1 MGSAGTHEHDA
12 VTSYVTKVSRAE
24 NTVLSDERYRR
35 AAAAGGVGVWDCNL
49 ETLEIYVD
57 PALKQMLGYQDHEI
71 QNRLEDCRRL
81 VHPDDEATVFER
93 AQAHIAGHTPL
104 YEAEHRMLHR
114 DGSIRW
120 FIARG
125 RATRDGEGRAISLAG
140 TETDITERKRGEE
153 ALRQAEEINKRI
165 VESTTDSLKILDLDG
180 RLIHVNR
187 EGLRLLEID
196 DAAAVL
202 HRPLVQFFEG
212 VVRQAA
218 EGAIAAPRGRQ
229 RSVSRTLKGSIR
241 EFAMV
246 GCLGHA
252 DYRPQRCGGP
262 DARSVTRRHRAAPG
276 RGISGRSATD
286 ARNDRERKCA
296 A

>member
-1 MGSAGTHEHDA
+1 M
-12 VTSYVTKVSRAE
+12 
-24 NTVLSDERYRR
+24 LSDERYRR

-49 ETLEIYVD
+49 ETREIYVD
-57 PALKQMLGYQDHEI
+57 PVLKQMLGYQDHEI

-81 VHPDDEATVFER
+81 VHPDDEATVFGR
-93 AQAHIAGHTPL
+93 AQAHIAGHTPV

-114 DGSIRW
+114 DGTIRW

-165 VESTTDSLKILDLDG
+165 VESTTDSLQILDLDG

-187 EGLRLLEID
+187 EALRLLEID

-202 HRPLVQFFEG
+202 HRPLVR
-212 VVRQAA
+212 VL
-218 EGAIAAPRGRQ
+218 RGRSSPGGRRGHCRRPQ
-229 RSVSRTLKGSIR
+229 RRQGAVSRTLTGSIGA
-241 EFAMV
+241 FAMV

-262 DARSVTRRHRAAPG
+262 DARRVTRRHRAAPG
-276 RGISGRSATD
+276 RGVWAV
-286 ARNDRERKCA
+286 RNRCSK
-296 A
+296 

>member
-165 VESTTDSLKILDLDG
+165 VESTTDSLQDSRSRWPLDPRQSRGVTLA
-180 RLIHVNR
+180 RNR
-187 EGLRLLEID
+187 
-196 DAAAVL
+196 
-202 HRPLVQFFEG
+202 
-212 VVRQAA
+212 
-218 EGAIAAPRGRQ
+218 
-229 RSVSRTLKGSIR
+229 
-241 EFAMV
+241 
-246 GCLGHA
+246 
-252 DYRPQRCGGP
+252 RCGGRVAP
-262 DARSVTRRHRAAPG
+262 PTGPSSSRAQFARRPKGPLPPPAGAAGAGFKDA
-276 RGISGRSATD
+276 
-286 ARNDRERKCA
+286 
-296 A
+296 